1 MKEKELVDYS
11 SVAKSNV
18 NNVLDKAVMATMNY
32 DINEIMQF
40 LNNLLSKDRTII
52 VETEINNYLKI
63 IKSKSLTYA
72 NFCVMQRDINI
83 IIDMFS
89 NSKKILQIEE
99 ACFNAKDLILK
110 VIGYSGR
117 KISLPV
123 NLDNVITYQFRY
135 SIAKKDIKFAVLY
148 VYLYLAIFCYLL
160 DNKDYSKDLKRYKSH
175 KEEYDIPYYL
185 DYIW

>member
-1 MKEKELVDYS
+1 MKEKELGDYS
-11 SVAKSNV
+11 SVAKSSV
-18 NNVLDKAVMATMNY
+18 NTVLDKAVMATINY
-32 DINEIMQF
+32 DINEIMRF
-40 LNNLLSKDRTII
+40 LNNLSFKERTIV
-52 VETEINNYLKI
+52 VENEINSYLKT

-72 NFCVMQRDINI
+72 NFCVMQRDINV

-110 VIGYSGR
+110 VIGYNGR

-185 DYIW
+185 DFI

>member
-1 MKEKELVDYS
+1 MKEKELGDYS
-11 SVAKSNV
+11 SVAKSSV
-18 NNVLDKAVMATMNY
+18 NTVLDKAVMATMNY

-40 LNNLLSKDRTII
+40 LNNLPSKDRTII

-110 VIGYSGR
+110 VIGYNRR

-123 NLDNVITYQFRY
+123 NLDNIITYQFRY
-135 SIAKKDIKFAVLY
+135 SIAKKDIKLVVWYF
-148 VYLYLAIFCYLL
+148 YLYLAIFCYLL
-160 DNKDYSKDLKRYKSH
+160 DSQDYSNDLKRYKIH
-175 KEEYDIPYYL
+175 KEEYEIPYYL
-185 DYIW
+185 DYI